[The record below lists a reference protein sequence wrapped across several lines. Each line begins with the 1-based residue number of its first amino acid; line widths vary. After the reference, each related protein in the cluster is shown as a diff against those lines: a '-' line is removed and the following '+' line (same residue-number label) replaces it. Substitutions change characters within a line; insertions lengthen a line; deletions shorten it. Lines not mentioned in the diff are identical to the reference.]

1 MNSLFL
7 TQLIL
12 IGVQLLPLE
21 ESCLMQTPSMFPTY
35 IHSPR
40 SEYLLCALVKL
51 LLTTRPPFLPFS
63 ALLSWGY
70 RLLLIPVNPI
80 SAIPN
85 STSLVPNTMVFLHEK
100 VPQILS

>member
-63 ALLSWGY
+63 ALLSWGGQRWVTDLQTITMP
-70 RLLLIPVNPI
+70 RLSDP
-80 SAIPN
+80 
-85 STSLVPNTMVFLHEK
+85 F
-100 VPQILS
+100 